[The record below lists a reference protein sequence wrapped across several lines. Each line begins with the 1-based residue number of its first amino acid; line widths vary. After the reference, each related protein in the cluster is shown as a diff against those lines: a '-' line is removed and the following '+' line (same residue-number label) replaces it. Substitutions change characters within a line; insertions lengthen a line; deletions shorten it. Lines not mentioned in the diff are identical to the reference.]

1 MAASVRQPATAS
13 RSAGTAAGDSRNN
26 VARPQ
31 ARYTAV
37 KYAPF
42 CFCTVVDHKALQ
54 ALLEMTAGGAYRDNH
69 PWLVAAE
76 MLADAQAR
84 DEIVVLM
91 LATLAPAAAPDT
103 APDTAPAETGLA
115 ATSMPPTLT
124 PGVLEFAY
132 WTTVSGIEVNRFRQ
146 GSESRVAFGALLPVN
161 ELWAP
166 IDSMQLLP
174 SSERLRREELESLRA
189 SRQALDEHSLHP
201 YAICTTPPFVLA
213 RRGPPDEPDAPAT
226 PT

>member
-1 MAASVRQPATAS
+1 M
-13 RSAGTAAGDSRNN
+13 
-26 VARPQ
+26 
-31 ARYTAV
+31 

-69 PWLVAAE
+69 PWLIAAE

-91 LATLAPAAAPDT
+91 LATLAPA
-103 APDTAPAETGLA
+103 ETGPA
-115 ATSMPPTLT
+115 ATSMPATMPPTLT

-201 YAICTTPPFVLA
+201 YAICMTPPFVLA
-213 RRGPPDEPDAPAT
+213 RRGPPDEADAPAT